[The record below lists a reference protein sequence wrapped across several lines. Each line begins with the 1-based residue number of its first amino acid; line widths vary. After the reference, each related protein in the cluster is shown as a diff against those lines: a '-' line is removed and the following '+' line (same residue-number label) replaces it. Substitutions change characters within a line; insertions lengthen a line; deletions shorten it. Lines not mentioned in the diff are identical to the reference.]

1 MPLIKASQI
10 KSVVIIFRPHVSQS
24 AFPLRTW
31 LITYPSIKLKI
42 LPFYWF
48 LHLLSSFYVF
58 AQPPDSP
65 PFYSKPK
72 NNHMHLY
79 FLSLIHCSALS
90 NVVFIPVL
98 KPKLHYDS
106 SVHLSQWNL
115 KFIIVHKI
123 LSQTNPCN
131 YSLPCFSLKEKKKKT
146 VALISPERLC
156 STTRNIIDLSSHC
169 FSHSPCQ

>member
-106 SVHLSQWNL
+106 SVHLSITMKPQIYYSSQNSFPNKSL
-115 KFIIVHKI
+115 QLFFTMFFIKG
-123 LSQTNPCN
+123 
-131 YSLPCFSLKEKKKKT
+131 KKKK
-146 VALISPERLC
+146 
-156 STTRNIIDLSSHC
+156 
-169 FSHSPCQ
+169 Q